1 MFFTDYYISIMADVE
16 FEPLHGEVEDEEEAE
31 FVQGGRKK
39 DTPGMSYGFHS

>member
-39 DTPGMSYGFHS
+39 DTPGISYGLHS